1 MMPRLLTFVLL
12 VLSRVLTGCQGSE
25 VSTFA
30 GFTFGGGGNTFSA
43 DPATFQ
49 TQEKTGR
56 LVAGKEGDPVYL
68 ELEWASTGEE
78 WTGQTVS
85 IASARVQVKEKVA
98 SVTSLKQGT
107 IALQARQGDVCHGS
121 FELTTTSEDGREFAV
136 VGSFTA
142 RRQQ

>member
-12 VLSRVLTGCQGSE
+12 VLSLVLTGCQGSE

-56 LVAGKEGDPVYL
+56 LVIVDP
-68 ELEWASTGEE
+68 AHQSC
-78 WTGQTVS
+78 S
-85 IASARVQVKEKVA
+85 VA
-98 SVTSLKQGT
+98 SEISSIVSQEGFWSLQAPIQRVTSLDCHFPFSPALEHLVFPNEDK
-107 IALQARQGDVCHGS
+107 IADAIQ
-121 FELTTTSEDGREFAV
+121 TTLE
-136 VGSFTA
+136 
-142 RRQQ
+142 